1 MKKAEVSENA
11 SIIVSKDKKS
21 TLQIEGDEERITI
34 FDDEG
39 EVAATSSGEK
49 APKSTEKNKETDEET
64 AKLVKKIPAKS
75 ADGKSGMDEL
85 NELYGLHDL
94 KKQITKFINT
104 VKFNQSRKEQGLKT
118 TPITLHSLFMGNPG
132 TGKTTVAR
140 ILGRVLYETGVIRSN
155 KFVEVTRKDLVAE
168 YIGQTAPK
176 TQKVLEQSKG
186 GILFIDEAYTLNS
199 GSEKDFGQEAIDT
212 ILTFME
218 DNRDNTMIIFAGYTE
233 EMNQFLNMNS
243 GLKSRIPNTFYFDDY
258 TPEEIAQIGYENL
271 LKEDYIVDEQKY
283 KDIIKRLYSHSI
295 DKSNAR
301 WVRNINEKLIQIMAN
316 RVVETGST
324 DTQTILE
331 EDLEVL
337 TGSAKV
343 NKEEKVEQLLTQLDN
358 LIGLQEV
365 KDFVHRL
372 TKQVKVDRMLLKDGK
387 DIEKPTYHMIF
398 SGNPGTGKTTVANI
412 IGELF
417 YYLDVLPS
425 PNVKVVDRADLV
437 GAYIGQTEKKTKDV
451 IEQAMGGVLFIDE
464 AYQLTTGSSNDFG
477 KQAVETL
484 LTYLENYRDK
494 FIVILAGYTNEMEQF
509 LETNPGLRS
518 RIPLKI
524 TFPDY
529 SPEEIA
535 TIVEKNVTKNWEVN
549 VPLLKEVVKEIY
561 TQLPENEKSNA
572 RWARNFSDRLIS
584 SHKVWLSDQEA
595 PSEHLNK
602 IHDHVIQEIRQ
613 QYVMQY

>member
-1 MKKAEVSENA
+1 
-11 SIIVSKDKKS
+11 
-21 TLQIEGDEERITI
+21 
-34 FDDEG
+34 
-39 EVAATSSGEK
+39 
-49 APKSTEKNKETDEET
+49 
-64 AKLVKKIPAKS
+64 
-75 ADGKSGMDEL
+75 
-85 NELYGLHDL
+85 
-94 KKQITKFINT
+94 
-104 VKFNQSRKEQGLKT
+104 
-118 TPITLHSLFMGNPG
+118 
-132 TGKTTVAR
+132 
-140 ILGRVLYETGVIRSN
+140 
-155 KFVEVTRKDLVAE
+155 
-168 YIGQTAPK
+168 
-176 TQKVLEQSKG
+176 
-186 GILFIDEAYTLNS
+186 
-199 GSEKDFGQEAIDT
+199 
-212 ILTFME
+212 ME